1 MSHELRFP
9 LRFNEPDA
17 MTTFRSILSFRPSP
31 RPAPMPARIPSPRP
45 GPPPTANRL
54 GLGGLAVALLAAG
67 CGDGTPGERSV
78 RGMPAFCQ
86 EVMSAVDAWVAG
98 FEAPVGERYGGTV
111 VVGSIGEIADGMN
124 GLVSSDYTANQ
135 HQLFVNLMSLIR
147 LDANY
152 EPEPYLA
159 ESWSFNEAGTELT
172 FRLNE
177 GIHWH
182 DGTPTTAH
190 DVAFTYRRAIDP
202 ATAFPNSAF
211 WTNYV
216 RSDDGVEVLD
226 DYTVRFHLQPHAEP
240 LDPWRS
246 TPILPEHLLG
256 DVPPS
261 ELRQHPYGTRCP
273 VGNGPFVFA
282 QHRQDESW
290 TFIRNPGFPEVVGGP
305 PYLERYVYRVIP
317 EQTTLLT
324 ELLTENLDYYVAP
337 GPDQVPQI
345 QAASG
350 VEFRDFLFRNYV
362 FVGWNSRRPQLA
374 DARVRRALTLG
385 TNRDEIIEALLRG
398 YGQVANSGVP
408 PFHYAYYEGIQDSLR
423 YNPDEARRLLDEAG
437 WSQIGADGIRSH
449 TDGTRMEIRIKYNQ
463 GNQQRQDMAEIM
475 QSQLRQIG
483 VAVRP
488 QVVEWATLISQ
499 INDVDTR
506 DFDGVVMGWVTEF
519 KVDDHDLFHSSKVDT
534 PYGWSGTRNPALDV
548 LLDTLQLIT
557 DREEALPLWR
567 EYQYEVIR
575 EQPYTFLFYPQRLA
589 GLNTRLRDVE
599 LDVRGE
605 WVNIHEWWIPAEAR
619 GRR

>member
-1 MSHELRFP
+1 MAFP
-9 LRFNEPDA
+9 PVWQYPCHRIVDFFPDPRASA
-17 MTTFRSILSFRPSP
+17 MNTTPASSALSRCSFRPP
-31 RPAPMPARIPSPRP
+31 RPRSGP
-45 GPPPTANRL
+45 GGA
-54 GLGGLAVALLAAG
+54 ALLLLAFVAGG

-86 EVMSAVDAWVAG
+86 EVLPAVDAWVAG
-98 FEAPVGERYGGTV
+98 LDQPTGERYGGTA
-111 VVGSIGEIADGMN
+111 VVGGIGEIADGMN

-135 HQLFVNLMSLIR
+135 HQLFVNLMSLVR
-147 LDANY
+147 LDASF

-159 ESWSFNEAGTELT
+159 ESWSFNAEGTELT
-172 FRLNE
+172 FRLRD
-177 GIHWH
+177 GIYWH
-182 DGTPTTAH
+182 DGTPTTAR
-190 DVAFTYRRAIDP
+190 DVAFTYRRAVDP

-211 WTNYV
+211 WTNYD
-216 RSDDGVEVLD
+216 RSEQGVEVLD
-226 DYTVRFHLQPHAEP
+226 DLTVRFRLRPHAEP

-256 DVPPS
+256 DVPPA

-282 QHRQDESW
+282 EHRQDESW
-290 TFIRNPGFPEVVGGP
+290 TFVRNPGFPEAVGGP
-305 PYLERYVYRVIP
+305 PYLDRYVYRVVP

-345 QAASG
+345 QAANR
-350 VEFRDFLFRNYV
+350 VEFRDFVFRQYV
-362 FVGWNSRRPQLA
+362 FVGWNSRRPQLE
-374 DARVRRALTLG
+374 DARVRRALTVG
-385 TNRDEIIEALLRG
+385 TNRDQIIQALLRG
-398 YGQVANSGVP
+398 YGTVANAGVP
-408 PFHYAYYEGIQDSLR
+408 PFHYAYYEGIADSLR
-423 YNPDEARRLLDEAG
+423 YDPDQARRLLDAAG
-437 WSQIGADGIRSH
+437 WSEIGADGIRRRA
-449 TDGTRMEIRIKYNQ
+449 DGTRMEISIKYNQ
-463 GNQQRQDMAEIM
+463 GNQQRQDVAEIM
-475 QSQLRQIG
+475 QSQLREIG

-488 QVVEWATLISQ
+488 QVVEWATLLNQ
-499 INDVDTR
+499 INSVEQR

-534 PYGWSGTRNPALDV
+534 PYGWSGTRNPRLDV

-557 DREEALPLWR
+557 DRSEALPLWH
-567 EYQYEVIR
+567 EYQYEILA

-589 GLNTRLRDVE
+589 GLNVRLRDVE

-605 WVNIHEWWIPAEAR
+605 WVNIHEWWIPAEER

>member
-1 MSHELRFP
+1 
-9 LRFNEPDA
+9 
-17 MTTFRSILSFRPSP
+17 MTMTPASLSPSRWTLP
-31 RPAPMPARIPSPRP
+31 RPRGLSGP
-45 GPPPTANRL
+45 GSAAFLVLPL
-54 GLGGLAVALLAAG
+54 MVAG
-67 CGDGTPGERSV
+67 CGDGTSGERSL
-78 RGMPAFCQ
+78 RGMPEFCQ
-86 EVMSAVDAWVAG
+86 EVLPAVDAWVAG
-98 FEAPVGERYGGTV
+98 FDQPTGERYGGMA
-111 VVGSIGEIADGMN
+111 VVGAIGEIADGMN
-124 GLVSSDYTANQ
+124 GLVSSDYSANQ
-135 HQLFVNLMSLIR
+135 HQLFVNLMSLVR
-147 LDANY
+147 LNTDF

-159 ESWSFNEAGTELT
+159 ESWTFNDEGTELT
-172 FRLNE
+172 FRLRE

-182 DGTPTTAH
+182 DGMPTTAR
-190 DVAFTYRRAIDP
+190 DVAFTYRRAVDP

-211 WTNYV
+211 WTNYD
-216 RSDDGVEVLD
+216 RSPQGVEVLD
-226 DYTVRFHLQPHAEP
+226 DYTVRFRLQPHAEP

-282 QHRQDESW
+282 EHRQDESW
-290 TFIRNPGFPEVVGGP
+290 TFVRNPGFPESVGGP
-305 PYLERYVYRVIP
+305 PYLDRYVYRVVP

-345 QAASG
+345 QAADRI
-350 VEFRDFLFRNYV
+350 EFRDFVFRQYV
-362 FVGWNSRRPQLA
+362 FVGWNSRRPQLE

-398 YGQVANSGVP
+398 YGTVANAGVP
-408 PFHYAYYEGIQDSLR
+408 PFHYAYYEGIADSLR
-423 YNPDEARRLLDEAG
+423 YNPAEARRLLDEAG
-437 WSQIGADGIRSH
+437 WSEIGPDGIRSRA
-449 TDGTRMEIRIKYNQ
+449 DGTRMEISIKYNQ

-475 QSQLRQIG
+475 QSQLREIG

-488 QVVEWATLISQ
+488 QVVEWATLLNQ
-499 INDVDTR
+499 INSVDLR

-519 KVDDHDLFHSSKVDT
+519 KVDDRDLFHSSKVDT
-534 PYGWSGTRNPALDV
+534 PYGWSGTRNPRLDV

-557 DREEALPLWR
+557 DRNEALPLWR
-567 EYQYEVIR
+567 EYQYEILA
-575 EQPYTFLFYPQRLA
+575 EQPYTFLFYNQRLA
-589 GLNTRLRDVE
+589 GLNVRLRDVE

-605 WVNIHEWWIPAEAR
+605 WVNIHEWWIPAEER